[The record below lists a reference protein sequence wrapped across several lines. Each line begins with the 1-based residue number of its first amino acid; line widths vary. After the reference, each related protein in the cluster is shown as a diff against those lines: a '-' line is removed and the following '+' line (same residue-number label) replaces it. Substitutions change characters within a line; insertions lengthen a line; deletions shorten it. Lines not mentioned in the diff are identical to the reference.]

1 MSADNF
7 MGWQNPGVALI
18 TGSSSGIGAEFA
30 HQLAEQGFDLVL
42 VARRE
47 QRLKSIASNLQQKY
61 SINCEIL
68 VADLANLSE
77 NNRVIEKISTLENLD
92 ILINNA
98 GFGIMKPFLD
108 IERQKHIEMINVHF
122 TSPVMLTHAAIPI
135 MKKRKRGVI
144 INTSSRDAII
154 RDPTLIMYT
163 TTKTAVSVFSELIQ
177 RILKGTGIYI
187 QALHPGFTYT
197 EFHDTS
203 TMSGFNRESTPGEM
217 WMTPKE
223 VVSLSLNAVKTKK
236 VIFIPGE
243 KVQQAAIKNRKMK
256 IRKYSNCEII

>member
-1 MSADNF
+1 MTS
-7 MGWQNPGVALI
+7 
-18 TGSSSGIGAEFA
+18 
-30 HQLAEQGFDLVL
+30 
-42 VARRE
+42 
-47 QRLKSIASNLQQKY
+47 
-61 SINCEIL
+61 
-68 VADLANLSE
+68 
-77 NNRVIEKISTLENLD
+77 LENLD

-98 GFGIMKPFLD
+98 GFGIMKQFLD
-108 IERQKHIEMINVHF
+108 IERQKHVEMINVHF

-154 RDPTLIMYT
+154 RDPTLIVYT
-163 TTKTAVSVFSELIQ
+163 TTKPAVSVFSELLQ

-203 TMSGFNRESTPGEM
+203 TMRGFNRESTSGEM

-243 KVQQAAIKNRKMK
+243 KVQLAALKNRKMK